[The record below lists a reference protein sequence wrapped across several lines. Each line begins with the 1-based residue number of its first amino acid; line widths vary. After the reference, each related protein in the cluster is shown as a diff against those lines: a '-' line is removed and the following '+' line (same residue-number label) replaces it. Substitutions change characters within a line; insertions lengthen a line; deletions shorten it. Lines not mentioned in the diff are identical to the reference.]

1 MYKSRQIEEVLK
13 KYNDTIEPIMKL
25 GVNREDF
32 VEMDFTKTN
41 QELKNININDTE
53 AFKAYIQSVLNNYKK
68 LGIGGYGEDRIIYH
82 QSSIFNGG
90 KGKGVRTIH
99 LGIDIWVP
107 AGTII
112 YAPINSWVHSF
123 RENNKFGDYGATIVL
138 EHHLNDVTFYTLY
151 GHLSRSSLNGLQE
164 GMEILKGDD
173 FASIGDSDENGQWPP
188 HLHFQLI
195 SDMLGWKG
203 DFYGVAPVTDKDYY
217 MNLCPNPEKML
228 KFE

>member
-1 MYKSRQIEEVLK
+1 MYKSRQIETVLE
-13 KYNDTIEPIMKL
+13 KYESTIEPIMKL
-25 GVNREDF
+25 GIERDDF
-32 VEMDFTKTN
+32 VEMDFTENNKAL
-41 QELKNININDTE
+41 QNIDVSNTE
-53 AFKAYIQSVLNNYKK
+53 SFTAYINSVLDNNKK
-68 LGIGGYGEDRIIYH
+68 VGIGGYGEDRYIY
-82 QSSIFNGG
+82 QRSPLFNSNN
-90 KGKGVRTIH
+90 KPRTIH
-99 LGIDIWVP
+99 LGVDIWVP

-123 RENNKFGDYGATIVL
+123 RDNNKFGDYGATVVL
-138 EHHLNDVTFYTLY
+138 EHHLNEVTFYTLY
-151 GHLSRSSLNGLQE
+151 GHLSRSSLEGMEE

-173 FASIGDSDENGQWPP
+173 FAKVGTPEENGQWPP

-203 DFYGVAPVTDKDYY
+203 DFYGVAPVSDKNYY